1 MSTRLALCLLLLCA
15 SFPLMARDV
24 RMMSANGD
32 NGSGNCQ
39 DDSIAQVDEASIRP
53 APIKP
58 ATHVVKPAKAKS
70 GVSSASDNLG
80 DIRPPRWHSFLPGMF
95 R

>member
-24 RMMSANGD
+24 RMMGANGD
-32 NGSGNCQ
+32 NGGGSCQ
-39 DDSIAQVDEASIRP
+39 DDSTVRDDETATR
-53 APIKP
+53 APSAKP
-58 ATHVVKPAKAKS
+58 VAHAVKPAKAKP
-70 GVSSASDNLG
+70 SASHAADNLG